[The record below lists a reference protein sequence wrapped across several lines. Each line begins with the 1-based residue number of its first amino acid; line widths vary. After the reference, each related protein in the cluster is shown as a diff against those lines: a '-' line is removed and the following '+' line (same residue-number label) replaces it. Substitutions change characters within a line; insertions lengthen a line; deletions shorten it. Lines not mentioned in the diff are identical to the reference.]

1 MEMLL
6 LNGLR
11 LGDKIKGERKMYK
24 VGDIFTVDNE
34 YSQRAQFCNENNLMI
49 VEIEKSA
56 DGKRQFQI
64 QEVPAPTKEE
74 ILNIIRSTRES
85 ECFPIINRGSLWYDK
100 LTDEQKQE
108 LSEWYENWLNT
119 PQIYQSS
126 DNVDYKTILPEKP
139 QWLI

>member
-34 YSQRAQFCNENNLMI
+34 YSQRAQFCNENGLMI

-56 DGKRQFQI
+56 DGKRRFQI

-74 ILNIIRSTRES
+74 ILNIIRSIRES

>member
-1 MEMLL
+1 
-6 LNGLR
+6 
-11 LGDKIKGERKMYK
+11 MYK

-34 YSQRAQFCNENNLMI
+34 YSQRAQFCNENGLMI

-74 ILNIIRSTRES
+74 ILNIIRSIRES

-108 LSEWYENWLNT
+108 LSEWYEKWLNT

-126 DNVDYKTILPEKP
+126 GNVDYKSILPEKP

>member
-1 MEMLL
+1 
-6 LNGLR
+6 
-11 LGDKIKGERKMYK
+11 MYK
-24 VGDIFTVDNE
+24 IGDIFYLDDE
-34 YSQRAQFCNENNLMI
+34 YTQRAQFCNENGLMI

-56 DGKRQFQI
+56 DGERQFQI

-74 ILNIIRSTRES
+74 ILNTIRSIRNI

-108 LSEWYENWLNT
+108 LSEWYEEWLNA

-126 DNVDYKTILPEKP
+126 DNLDYKSILPEKP
-139 QWLI
+139 QWLM